1 MKTALK
7 KTNQLKMMLEK
18 TKQEKHKMMKEEK
31 GVMRFASIERSR
43 KMTEQKKYCL
53 GLDRLDS

>member
-1 MKTALK
+1 MK
-7 KTNQLKMMLEK
+7 KTNRLKMMLEK
-18 TKQEKHKMMKEEK
+18 TKQEKHKMRKEEK